1 MKNLIK
7 KYYEINSE
15 HKVDY
20 EQLYIYHKFISL
32 LNNYK
37 TVTFKDVSEQERVY
51 QLILKCTS
59 FADLSVDTIINRLLE
74 TLSIADITIEDLEK
88 LSTDELLEIIFFE
101 NTTSTEDTESQE
113 VIAEFV
119 YRNYYCIFCKNKNKY
134 ILILLSEDKI
144 ETLSFNSLEEIFNDT
159 IDKILLEQRLYGK

>member
-15 HKVDY
+15 YKVDF
-20 EQLYIYHKFISL
+20 EQLYIYHKLTSL
-32 LNNYK
+32 LNKYK
-37 TVTFKDVSEQERVY
+37 TVTFKDGSEQERVF

-74 TLSIADITIEDLEK
+74 TLSITDITIDDLEN
-88 LSTDELLEIIFFE
+88 LSTDELLEIIFSE

-119 YRNYYCIFCKNKNKY
+119 YRNYYCIFCKNKEKY